1 MVFSVKVTDYENK
14 IMLNICDANLLGKK
28 IVQGEL
34 IMNISEPYY
43 GDRFVEQDEAETLLK
58 RSSIINMAGKETT
71 ELSIKLG
78 VGSKNAV
85 KLISDIPFLVVFNI

>member
-85 KLISDIPFLVVFNI
+85 KLISDTPFLVVFNI